1 VLWRLYCRLVRAVG
15 LLKLFGSACRSEP
28 VEILGKFNRF
38 ARYLFSALD
47 SSIESNVI
55 GVAVETVGFVGST
68 ARGKCALQQQGFTFL
83 GCIAVC
89 SILHTYSVVCLSLS
103 VAVCWSQE

>member
-1 VLWRLYCRLVRAVG
+1 
-15 LLKLFGSACRSEP
+15 
-28 VEILGKFNRF
+28 VEILGKFSRF

-68 ARGKCALQQQGFTFL
+68 ARGKCALQQQGFTF
-83 GCIAVC
+83 
-89 SILHTYSVVCLSLS
+89 
-103 VAVCWSQE
+103 